1 MQLLLF
7 DCYNCTS

>member
-7 DCYNCTS
+7 NTEYRN